1 MSKEVC
7 KRCVLIKD
15 LKACEVQLHEVRY
28 EIDIALD
35 DDLPD
40 LEQTELELLDEMF
53 HLTKVLENNLAEE
66 FGDEH

>member
-15 LKACEVQLHEVRY
+15 LKACEVQLHEVRD

-35 DDLPD
+35 DALPD
-40 LEQTELELLDEMF
+40 LEQTELELLDEMY
-53 HLTKVLENNLAEE
+53 HLTKVLENNLAQE
-66 FGDEH
+66 FGDE